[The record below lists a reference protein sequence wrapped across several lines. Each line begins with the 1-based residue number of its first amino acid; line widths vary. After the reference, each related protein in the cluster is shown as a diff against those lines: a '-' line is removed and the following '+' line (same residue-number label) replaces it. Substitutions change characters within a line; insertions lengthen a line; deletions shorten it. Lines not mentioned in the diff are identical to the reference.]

1 VLEDRVY
8 LHSLIAAEHDAPGFA
23 VDAEG
28 LLTRVKLSESL
39 NPCAED
45 FVPQKLSRLDK
56 RRLYT

>member
-39 NPCAED
+39 NPCARG
-45 FVPQKLSRLDK
+45 FRALKIKPLG
-56 RRLYT
+56 